1 MTSLRFS
8 EVGLLGQRVWRLLT
22 HIAKWL
28 CKRIR
33 ALFPPTG
40 RAGSGL
46 DTSCAPDESARQ
58 GWENFSLRWWLVGT
72 RAPASILDVRCSPCS
87 YSNPVPWF
95 FFGGV
100 LLFLFF
106 ELCPQALLV
115 CIQFVWPGRL
125 CVVSLACAGRH
136 MVDWGYSCWP
146 SISLSQHMQIVMCTS
161 KKLDRSLCWWDPA
174 VPKCPLGHKQLNRS

>member
-1 MTSLRFS
+1 MAVQKDQSFIPTDRAGRLGSRHILCSRWECQTRVGKLQS
-8 EVGLLGQRVWRLLT
+8 EVVV
-22 HIAKWL
+22 
-28 CKRIR
+28 
-33 ALFPPTG
+33 
-40 RAGSGL
+40 SGL
-46 DTSCAPDESARQ
+46 
-58 GWENFSLRWWLVGT
+58 
-72 RAPASILDVRCSPCS
+72 PASILDVRCSPCS

-95 FFGGV
+95 FLGGV